1 MLNFWP
7 FFVTHSQK
15 VATKNDLPLPSENAS
30 GRYNNSF
37 NINYLIPHQIAGR
50 LVPVGDILKDDYFKH
65 LVKAVGYSFSI
76 LLCNLVVSEIG
87 GNSSK

>member
-50 LVPVGDILKDDYFKH
+50 LVPVGDVLKDDDFKH
-65 LVKAVGYSFSI
+65 LVKAVGYSLSI
-76 LLCNLVVSEIG
+76 LLSYLFVGEMR
-87 GNSSK
+87 